1 MADLLTLTQPCALDL
16 EVAEGVHPPGDAS
29 LELARY
35 LFSVRGKSVLDL
47 GCGAGL
53 FGIAAAKLGAR
64 EVFATDV
71 SPAAVEC
78 TRQNALRN
86 KARLSVLTGDLF
98 DPVRGQKFDLIVTN
112 PPQTPAPSGARG
124 PKFAGPDGLFF
135 FDTIL
140 MQALKYLEEGGQ
152 ILTFLISLADTK
164 RFEGMLAE
172 NFRFR
177 ALPKSRREFTR
188 EEYDAY
194 HPGLF
199 DYLRDRRERGLAEF
213 EEENG
218 RFFFGIRYYMAIRR

>member
-1 MADLLTLTQPCALDL
+1 MADVLTITQPCALDL
-16 EVAEGVHPPGDAS
+16 EVADGVHPPGESS

-47 GCGAGL
+47 GCGTGL
-53 FGIAAAKLGAR
+53 FGIVASKLGAR

-71 SPAAVEC
+71 NPAATEC
-78 TRQNALRN
+78 TRRNALRN
-86 KARLSVLTGDLF
+86 KAQVAVRTGDLF

-112 PPQTPAPSGARG
+112 PPQTPAPPGARG
-124 PKFAGPDGLFF
+124 PKFAGPDGLLY

-140 MQALKYLEEGGQ
+140 GQALKYLEEGGQ

-164 RFEGMLAE
+164 RYEGMLAE
-172 NFRFR
+172 QFRFR
-177 ALPKSRREFTR
+177 ALPKSRREFSR
-188 EEYDAY
+188 DEYDAY

-199 DYLRDRRERGLAEF
+199 AFLEERRAKGLAEF

-218 RFFFGIRYYMAIRR
+218 KFYFHVRYYMAIRR